1 MKCVTATEHPVIAR
15 PPPNRRPRRRVL
27 WALGAMAVLASAGTA
42 FAANID
48 VSSEDVTVNMV
59 TANSGAPTVYAW
71 DDFERT
77 VNPLQGSNSPSANL
91 WKPEVGSW
99 LTNGTTAQASSSNA
113 DANTLIDAPG
123 VDASLV
129 VTITPVGGNPTP
141 GVTFNDDGTDNMLL
155 LYTKAAGGTLTLYTY
170 FGPTRVFL
178 AGATGIGPR
187 ATPFE
192 LRVTSVGPVI
202 TVFVNGTQVMTETLA
217 GANLCKFKDIGCA
230 PNGGPNVGF
239 GLWAD
244 TDTVSTFND
253 FRIESA

>member
-1 MKCVTATEHPVIAR
+1 MKRVTAAKHLMIAR
-15 PPPNRRPRRRVL
+15 PPGNRRPCSRAL
-27 WALGAMAVLASAGTA
+27 MALGALAVLASVGTA
-42 FAANID
+42 FAASIG
-48 VSSEDVTVNMV
+48 VSSEDVTVNTV
-59 TANSGAPTVYAW
+59 SAGSGAPTVFAW

-77 VNPLQGSNSPSANL
+77 VSPLQGSNAPSANQ
-91 WKPEVGSW
+91 WKPEVGNW

-129 VTITPVGGNPTP
+129 VTITAVGGNPTP
-141 GVTFNDDGTDNMLL
+141 GVTFNDDGIDNMLL

-178 AGATGIGPR
+178 AAATGIGPR
-187 ATPFE
+187 GTPFE
-192 LRVTSVGPVI
+192 LRVTSLGPVI
-202 TVFVNGTQVMTETLA
+202 TVFVNGTQVMTQTLA
-217 GANLCKFKDIGCA
+217 GANLCKVKDSGCP
-230 PNGGPNVGF
+230 PNGGANVGF

-244 TDTVSTFND
+244 TDTASTFND